1 MAVSIGPVI
10 GIKGEKEFR
19 ATLKEIIAETK
30 KYSAE
35 MDRLSASFDKNDTAL
50 SKNAKKHELLSQ
62 QIEKQSKVVDQ
73 NMKLRDEAQKKLLRD
88 ETVLQK
94 QKELLANL
102 NTQYEHTKKKVDA
115 LKAAYGESHPYVQGA
130 NSVLREQE
138 KVIKEE
144 TQRLEDMQVSVHRSG
159 EVLETW
165 KTKVVESSAELER
178 LNRELE
184 NTKPL
189 RAWGEQLQ
197 DIGGKAEEFGDMLSK
212 YVSTPLAALGA
223 ASVKA
228 AAEFEDGMAKI
239 YTIAVDSKEPMQ
251 EMRQNLLDLSN
262 DTGFALDDLA
272 EATYQA
278 VSASV
283 DATKAVDFMVDA
295 TKLARAGFTT
305 TTKSVDLL
313 TTVINAYNYEAKDAA
328 WISDMLLKTQNDGKT
343 ILDELASS
351 MGIIIPMA
359 SNYNVKLDQIAAAYA
374 TMTKQGVKTER
385 ATTFLRAV
393 FTELEKPTSTVAEIL
408 EKKTKKSFAQLMGE
422 GKSLSDVLRIL
433 YNSVGKSSEKF
444 QRLFGNVRATQAVAS
459 LVNDDFKL
467 FDYEL
472 KRVRDS
478 AGQTDKALEQMET
491 PALKAK
497 RAVNQLKNSSVEL
510 GESMIKKFTPQFE
523 KGVDTVRKLTDSF
536 NGLSEGSKD
545 IIIDTGMLLAAAPP
559 LIAVGGKLV
568 SYVGALMAGTGS
580 LIPLIGGL
588 AVAMVGAYTAAKVQ
602 ATEERAIMEA
612 QWGMSESTAQNITD
626 LENLKLKHEELQTTL
641 EEEWTATLTNAGVAD
656 ELSLK
661 YDSLI
666 DSTGNVKAGM
676 ESLAE
681 TLLGQIAEALGVDVE
696 DVRALIDEHGLLHD
710 AIQQTIE
717 DYKNEA
723 LASAYKRELEEATYR
738 QVEAERINAE
748 VTAELAAQADKVTE
762 ANKRMREAKKAITD
776 AENAGIPVTEEMYQA
791 YATASDEADIATQAY
806 RDMMTA
812 QSESAS
818 EALKASEDMD
828 YWADRI
834 ANVGKESEETAK
846 KVEKSAKD
854 SETAV
859 KKAADGSKNVLWG
872 AAKEAYKSGENVARG
887 FANGISDYA
896 YLSAGAASTMG
907 ANATRLLK
915 YTLHEKSPSKVT
927 AEIGKYFVE
936 GFANPIKD
944 SIDEMGMLAARLGE
958 SAVNGLSMGAYMP
971 EAYGNTYTTKTISAP
986 ISINMTVNG
995 SVDDPNALANEV
1007 ADRLVDIIQ
1016 NEREVFA

>member
-19 ATLKEIIAETK
+19 AALKEIIAETK

-35 MDRLSASFDKNDTAL
+35 MDRLTASFDKNDSAL
-50 SKNAKKHELLSQ
+50 SKNAKQHELLKT
-62 QIEKQSKVVDQ
+62 QIEKQTKVVDQ
-73 NMKLRDEAQKKLLRD
+73 NMKLRDEAQRKLQKD
-88 ETVLQK
+88 ETVLEK

-115 LKAAYGESHPYVQGA
+115 LKQAYGESHPYVQGA
-130 NSVLREQE
+130 NSVLRDQE

-159 EVLETW
+159 EVLQTW
-165 KTKVVESSAELER
+165 ETKVIESTAELER
-178 LNRELE
+178 LNRELK
-184 NTKPL
+184 NTNSLK
-189 RAWGEQLQ
+189 AWGEQLQ
-197 DIGGKAEEFGDMLSK
+197 DVGGKMEEFGESLSK
-212 YVSTPLAALGA
+212 YVSAPLAALGT

-228 AAEFEDGMAKI
+228 AADFEDGMAKI
-239 YTIAVDSKEPMQ
+239 YTIAVDSREPM
-251 EMRQNLLDLSN
+251 EKMRQEIVNLSN
-262 DTGFALDDLA
+262 ETGFSLEDLT

-313 TTVINAYNYEAKDAA
+313 TTVINAYNYEAKDAT

-393 FTELEKPTSTVAEIL
+393 FTELEKEGSDVADIL
-408 EKKTKKSFAQLMGE
+408 EDKTGKSFAQLMGE

-433 YNSVGKSSEKF
+433 YKEAGNNTEEF
-444 QRLFGNVRATQAVAS
+444 QRLFGNVRSTQAVAS

-536 NGLSEGSKD
+536 NSLSDGSKD
-545 IIIDTGMLLAAAPP
+545 IIIDTGLMLTAIPP
-559 LIAVGGKLV
+559 LITLGGKLV
-568 SYVGALMAGTGS
+568 SYVGALLAGTGS

-602 ATEERAIMEA
+602 AEEERALMEA
-612 QWGMSESTAQNITD
+612 QWGVSESAAQNITD
-626 LENLKLKHEELQTTL
+626 LENLKLKHEELQTTIHD
-641 EEEWTATLTNAGVAD
+641 EWTASLDNAAAAD
-656 ELSLK
+656 QLALK

-676 ESLAE
+676 ETLAE
-681 TLLGQIAEALGVDVE
+681 TLLGQIADALGMNIEDVE
-696 DVRALIDEHGLLHD
+696 VLIDEHGLLHG

-717 DYKNEA
+717 DYKQQA
-723 LASAYKRELEEATYR
+723 LAAAYQKELEEATYR

-748 VTAELAAQADKVTE
+748 VSAELTEQANKLTE
-762 ANKRMREAKKAITD
+762 ANQKVKDAQQAITEATKDGTPATKEMVQELYKSREEAKVA
-776 AENAGIPVTEEMYQA
+776 Q
-791 YATASDEADIATQAY
+791 QAY
-806 RDMMTA
+806 RELTDA
-812 QSESAS
+812 QSEAAAEAIHAS
-818 EALKASEDMD
+818 DDMD
-828 YWADRI
+828 YWADKI
-834 ANVGKESEETAK
+834 ANVGKESEDTAG
-846 KVEKSAKD
+846 KVKTAAKD

-859 KKAADGSKNVLWG
+859 KNSVDNSVSAIRKGNTGDAAYYFVKGFADGIDRYSYLATS
-872 AAKEAYKSGENVARG
+872 AAGN
-887 FANGISDYA
+887 
-896 YLSAGAASTMG
+896 MG
-907 ANATRLLK
+907 ANASRALK
-915 YTLHEKSPSKVT
+915 NKLQVKSPSRVT
-927 AEIGKYFVE
+927 AEVGKYFVE
-936 GFANPIKD
+936 GFENSIADGMKD
-944 SIDEMGMLAARLGE
+944 VSYLAEQLGS
-958 SAVNGLSMGAYMP
+958 SATKGLSMGSYLP
-971 EAYGNTYTTKTISAP
+971 EAYGNTYNKTVTAP
-986 ISINMTVNG
+986 ISINLTVNG
-995 SVDDPNALANEV
+995 NVDDPNTFARNIADMLADE
-1007 ADRLVDIIQ
+1007 LTK
-1016 NEREVFA
+1016 ESEVFA

>member
-73 NMKLRDEAQKKLLRD
+73 NMKLRDEAQRKLQKD

-144 TQRLEDMQVSVHRSG
+144 TQRLEDMQVSIHRSG

-165 KTKVVESSAELER
+165 KTKVIESSAELER

-197 DIGGKAEEFGDMLSK
+197 DIGGKTEEFGNMLTK
-212 YVSTPLAALGA
+212 YVSAPLAALGA

-251 EMRQNLLDLSN
+251 EMRQDLVDLSN
-262 DTGFALDDLA
+262 ETGFALDDLA

-283 DATKAVDFMVDA
+283 DATKAVEFMVDA

-313 TTVINAYNYEAKDAA
+313 TTVINAYNYEVEDAA

-510 GESMIKKFTPQFE
+510 GESMINKFAPQFE
-523 KGVDTVRKLTDSF
+523 KGVDMVRKLTDSF
-536 NGLSEGSKD
+536 NSLSDGSKD
-545 IIIDTGMLLAAAPP
+545 ILIDTGLLLAAAPP
-559 LIAVGGKLV
+559 LLAIGGKLLT
-568 SYVGALMAGTGS
+568 YVGALMAGTAS
-580 LIPLIGGL
+580 LVPLIGAVSVGL
-588 AVAMVGAYTAAKVQ
+588 VGMYTAAMVAAAEDEALRQAEYGLNEETQAAIDKVYALKQ
-602 ATEERAIMEA
+602 AHEESVASMQAKNAEIATNANYIQNLAEQYDLLVDKNGKVKKGSEELAAELIGELATALGISREEVQKLIDKH
-612 QWGMSESTAQNITD
+612 GKLSES
-626 LENLKLKHEELQTTL
+626 
-641 EEEWTATLTNAGVAD
+641 
-656 ELSLK
+656 
-661 YDSLI
+661 
-666 DSTGNVKAGM
+666 
-676 ESLAE
+676 
-681 TLLGQIAEALGVDVE
+681 
-696 DVRALIDEHGLLHD
+696 
-710 AIQQTIE
+710 IQKTIE

-723 LASAYKRELEEATYR
+723 MAAVMKEELMEATRRLVEAQETEKELVAQSDAAYKTLRDTEH
-738 QVEAERINAE
+738 QMQ
-748 VTAELAAQADKVTE
+748 LA
-762 ANKRMREAKKAITD
+762 KRAITD
-776 AENAGIPVTEEMYQA
+776 AEQKGIPVTEEMYQA
-791 YATASDEADIATQAY
+791 YNEACKNY
-806 RDMMTA
+806 
-812 QSESAS
+812 
-818 EALKASEDMD
+818 EAA
-828 YWADRI
+828 
-834 ANVGKESEETAK
+834 
-846 KVEKSAKD
+846 
-854 SETAV
+854 ETAV
-859 KKAADGSKNVLWG
+859 KDLDQALVDSRTFVKGAKDDIDSITKALTGVEKESDKTADKVDKNGKKAKQSSKDTADGIKTNLQSVNSDQISYYMMTGL
-872 AAKEAYKSGENVARG
+872 
-887 FANGISDYA
+887 ANGIAKYQ
-896 YLSAGAASTMG
+896 YLAERAA
-907 ANATRLLK
+907 ANAGRATSNSLK
-915 YTLHEKSPSKVT
+915 NSVQVASPSKVT

-936 GFANPIKD
+936 GFANSIR
-944 SIDEMGMLAARLGE
+944 SGIDEMGYLAERLGA
-958 SAVNGLSMGAYMP
+958 SAASGLSMGAYMP

-986 ISINMTVNG
+986 ISVNMTVNG